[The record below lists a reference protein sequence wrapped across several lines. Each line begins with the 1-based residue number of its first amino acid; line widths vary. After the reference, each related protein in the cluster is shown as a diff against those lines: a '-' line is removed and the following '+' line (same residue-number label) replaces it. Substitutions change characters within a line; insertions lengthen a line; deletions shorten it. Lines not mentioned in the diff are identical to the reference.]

1 MKTQAID
8 FFLSFFFITIILCLS
23 LLPIASFGNKLT
35 ESMLGDYHVII
46 DTLLFLLLY
55 GLWSVAILRVMMIIK
70 PFKPGSYPM
79 DDAIFTYWKLV
90 TVIYEFGRG
99 ALLPFTTVFAKP
111 LVAKLFGAK
120 IGNDIALG
128 GHLVDP
134 QLIEIGEEAIIGH
147 DSVITA
153 HTINSGFITL
163 KPVHI
168 GAKSTI
174 GVHAVL
180 MSGVI
185 VGEGAIIT
193 AGSIVPPDTQIPPN
207 ELWGGMPAK
216 KIKDL

>member
-8 FFLSFFFITIILCLS
+8 FVLSFFFITTILCLS
-23 LLPIASFGNKLT
+23 LLPIASFGNELT
-35 ESMLGDYHVII
+35 ESMLGDYHII
-46 DTLLFLLLY
+46 LDTLLFLLLY
-55 GLWSVAILRVMMIIK
+55 GLWSVIMLRIMIIIK
-70 PFKPGSYPM
+70 PFKPGNYPM
-79 DDAIFTYWKLV
+79 DDVIFTYWKLF

-111 LVAKLFGAK
+111 LVAKLFGAT

-163 KPVHI
+163 KPVYI